1 MIPAKAHKAPALCV
15 LTGIKSEKYERGIVM
30 KTIDIA
36 ENTGIYA
43 SKWGISDFY
52 EEAEQSLRNALA
64 SGEDFDTGW
73 FGCKKE
79 INYAQ
84 IIREDGE
91 IIVSVCCH
99 MDDLWDD
106 ESLIYDTMKE
116 EVELP
121 GDIIDSIRDAA
132 IDDGIDD
139 KTELSIVFSAEAG
152 FDDIVEAL
160 GTLEKEAMEANHSMF
175 LRLTDIVDAHIQYM
189 KGAESNES

>member
-1 MIPAKAHKAPALCV
+1 
-15 LTGIKSEKYERGIVM
+15 M
-30 KTIDIA
+30 KEIDIA
-36 ENTGIYA
+36 EKTGFYA

-52 EEAEQSLRNALA
+52 EEAEQSLRDALA

-84 IIREDGE
+84 IIREGGNTT
-91 IIVSVCCH
+91 VSVCCH
-99 MDDLWDD
+99 MDDLWDEED
-106 ESLIYDTMKE
+106 LIYDTMKE

-121 GDIIDSIRDAA
+121 DSIINSIRDAA

-139 KTELSIVFSAEAG
+139 NTELSMTLSEEAS

-160 GTLEKEAMEANHSMF
+160 DTLEKEAMEANHSMF
-175 LRLTDIVDAHIQYM
+175 LRLTDIVEAHIQYV
-189 KGAESNES
+189 KGAGNGES